1 MFYLIDEK
9 DGLLDKKFLVNIN
22 TLLFLETSTSKS
34 KSDSVELA
42 FHFVKEDLRFP
53 YKKDN
58 CLNVNALIKTL
69 SEIQEVQY
77 KNKHICLTDIDNFES
92 LKREQFYLHKFSDVL
107 VHLESIFFAYEK
119 DGFTFVLTE
128 QYNLKVKESPEEI
141 FAIIQNKIL

>member
-34 KSDSVELA
+34 DSVELA
-42 FHFVKEDLRFP
+42 FHFLSKEDLRFP

-77 KNKHICLTDIDNFES
+77 KNKHIALTDVDNFKS
-92 LKREQFYLHKFSDVL
+92 FKRAQFYLHKFSDVL

-128 QYNLKVKESPEEI
+128 HYNLKVKESPEEI

>member
-34 KSDSVELA
+34 DSVELA
-42 FHFVKEDLRFP
+42 FHFLNKEDLRFP

-69 SEIQEVQY
+69 SEIPEVQY
-77 KNKHICLTDIDNFES
+77 KNKHICLTDVDNFDS

-107 VHLESIFFAYEK
+107 VHLESILFAYLK
-119 DGFTFVLTE
+119 DGSTFILTE
-128 QYNLKVKESPEEI
+128 YYNFKVKESPEEI